1 MDLSCNEIMNLND
14 VENEDSENYIYQ
26 EQVGTNSHL
35 QSNQIQPQIQQQSVI
50 TKLYFEACEDP
61 TFLNDRCLENL
72 LTSEKR
78 YPTPPCF
85 YFNTIQKNL
94 TPHMRRLV
102 AEWVIEV
109 SELEFYC
116 DSFLTVLSIIIC
128 NYCPVLNC
136 FKRPIFF
143 KNPS

>member
-14 VENEDSENYIYQ
+14 VENDDSENYIY
-26 EQVGTNSHL
+26 EQQIGTNSHHT
-35 QSNQIQPQIQQQSVI
+35 QQQQQQHQQPQIQQQSVI

-61 TFLNDRCLENL
+61 TFLNDRCLKNL

-85 YFNTIQKNL
+85 YFNSIQKNL
-94 TPHMRRLV
+94 TPHMRKLV

-109 SELEFYC
+109 S
-116 DSFLTVLSIIIC
+116 V
-128 NYCPVLNC
+128 
-136 FKRPIFF
+136 
-143 KNPS
+143 